1 MDAGDFIEF
10 GTLAEEIKS
19 PRLVL
24 PEELFLYLCK
34 NTKNMALHGITSRER
49 GGGRSVCMPPTKCP
63 PMAYIEC
70 VMGVV
75 KVGHGTLMMFNVTS
89 NALS

>member
-1 MDAGDFIEF
+1 MREEKEPP
-10 GTLAEEIKS
+10 LAQ
-19 PRLVL
+19 
-24 PEELFLYLCK
+24 
-34 NTKNMALHGITSRER
+34 
-49 GGGRSVCMPPTKCP
+49 CP

-75 KVGHGTLMMFNVTS
+75 KAGDGTLMVFNVTS